1 MRRMID
7 PKQLGGGQQEQKKY
21 YNHFITLMESEATC
35 NFTITNSRPDPY
47 TSVGDIY
54 TYLRTSN
61 SSIGISATGS
71 YDGVYGKGIVSK
83 LRISAPQGYGTV
95 TFTNLEIE
103 VVENV
108 PTIKTTGKAAD
119 VYFNGVY
126 SDNVVEL

>member
-21 YNHFITLMESEATC
+21 YNHYITLIESHATC
-35 NFTITNSRPDPY
+35 NFTITNSRPEPY

-54 TYLRTSN
+54 SYLRTSN
-61 SSIGISATGS
+61 SSISISATGS

-83 LRISAPQGYGTV
+83 LRISSPQGHSTV

-108 PTIKTTGKAAD
+108 PTIKTTEKAAD
-119 VYFNGVY
+119 AYFSSVY
-126 SDNVVEL
+126 SDDVVEL